1 VITEYCVALPEEVVG
16 SPISVRRGVVA
27 AALIVMT
34 TLGAAAPA
42 FADPSPPTNGG
53 NGSSSDQCTGS
64 AHDRPGNACQSG
76 NK

>member
-1 VITEYCVALPEEVVG
+1 VITEYWVAQPEEVVG

-34 TLGAAAPA
+34 TIGAAAPA

-53 NGSSSDQCTGS
+53 GSSSQCTGS